1 MFALEGLTL
10 ASPLARPSCQ
20 YHLVLWGREVNS
32 DTVVVYPT
40 RRSDTHSGCS
50 VTDRQQRT
58 VWACWTRAARVT
70 SRTDLPYLEQHTTE
84 NENEFSPEFP
94 TW

>member
-10 ASPLARPSCQ
+10 ASPLACPSCQ
-20 YHLVLWGREVNS
+20 YHLVLWGREVSS

-50 VTDRQQRT
+50 VTDGQQRT
-58 VWACWTRAARVT
+58 VWACWTEWPAEMFP
-70 SRTDLPYLEQHTTE
+70 PYLEQHTTK
-84 NENEFSPEFP
+84 NKNEFSPEFP

>member
-10 ASPLARPSCQ
+10 ASPLACPSCQ

-50 VTDRQQRT
+50 VTDGQQRT
-58 VWACWTRAARVT
+58 VWACWTERPAEMFP
-70 SRTDLPYLEQHTTE
+70 PYLEQHTTE